1 MDNASVPDR
10 DTTSQPDE
18 LGQSLAALR
27 AELKLTSEFSDDVMR
42 QAKEAV
48 AGYEMPSPD
57 LTCLPFVTIDPPGS
71 TDLDQA
77 VFIERHEDGYRVY
90 YAIADVPAFVE
101 PGTVLDVET
110 RRRGQTIYAPDTRI
124 PLHPEAI
131 GEDAASLLP
140 HQIRG
145 AYVWQ
150 FLLDGDGWL
159 QHTKL
164 ERARIQSTAQL
175 TYEEVQQDLDAG
187 TAPEPL
193 ILLKEVGQRRIELE
207 RDRGGASLALPEQD
221 VEHDGRR
228 YRIDARPPLP
238 VEEWNAQ
245 ISLLTGMAAAS
256 LMLDGNVGILRTM
269 PPPHADA
276 VSEYRRRTIAL
287 GHPWPE
293 EMPHGEYLRSLDTA
307 DPEQLALMFAAATL
321 FRGAGYTPFDGAH
334 PRETNQSAVAAP
346 YAHTTAPLRR
356 LVDRFVLP
364 ICEAIANGRQIP
376 QWARQALPTLPGLMA
391 TSDQLASRVERES
404 LNAVEA
410 AVLNSFIDQEF
421 DGVVISARPESGG
434 TIQLKDPPV
443 TAHCEGELQTGSTI
457 RARLVKADIARREV
471 LFRASGSA
479 GNDGDSGAGAGEGSS
494 AGPAGGF
501 NAGYG
506 AAPAPGN
513 DNS

>member
-1 MDNASVPDR
+1 M
-10 DTTSQPDE
+10 
-18 LGQSLAALR
+18 
-27 AELKLTSEFSDDVMR
+27 KLTGEFSDDVLR

-48 AGYEMPSPD
+48 AGYQMPRAD
-57 LTCLPFVTIDPPGS
+57 LTHLPFVTIDPPGS

-77 VFIERHEDGYRVY
+77 VFIERHRNGYRVH
-90 YAIADVPAFVE
+90 YAIADVPAFVA
-101 PGTVLDVET
+101 PGSALDAET

-131 GEDAASLLP
+131 GEDAGSLLP

-145 AYVWQ
+145 AYVWE
-150 FLLDGDGWL
+150 FALDDGGRLQDTWL
-159 QHTKL
+159 Q
-164 ERARIQSTAQL
+164 RARIQSTAQL
-175 TYEEVQQDLDAG
+175 TYEEVQQDIDAG

-193 ILLKEVGQRRIELE
+193 YLLKEVGQRRTGLE

-245 ISLLTGMAAAS
+245 ISLLTGMAAARI
-256 LMLDGNVGILRTM
+256 MLDGNVGILRTM

-293 EMPHGEYLRSLDTA
+293 GMAHGEYLRSLDTD

-334 PRETNQSAVAAP
+334 PEETTQAAVAAP

-364 ICEAIANGRQIP
+364 ICDAIANDRDIP
-376 QWARQALPTLPGLMA
+376 QWARQALPALPALMA

-410 AVLNSFIDQEF
+410 AVLSSFIGQEF
-421 DGVVISARPESGG
+421 DCVVISTRPGSGG
-434 TIQLKDPPV
+434 TVQLKEPPV
-443 TAHCEGELQTGSTI
+443 TAHCEGELHTGSTI
-457 RARLVKADIARREV
+457 RARLVSADIARREV
-471 LFRASGSA
+471 LFRAVDATGPD
-479 GNDGDSGAGAGEGSS
+479 DGT
-494 AGPAGGF
+494 GGT
-501 NAGYG
+501 
-506 AAPAPGN
+506 PAPGN